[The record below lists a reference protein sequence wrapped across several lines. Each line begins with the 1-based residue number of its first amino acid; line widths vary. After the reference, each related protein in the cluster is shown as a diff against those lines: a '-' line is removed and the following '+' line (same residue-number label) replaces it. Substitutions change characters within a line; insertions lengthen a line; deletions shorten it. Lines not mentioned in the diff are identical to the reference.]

1 MNKYNPS
8 KSAGLLKRM
17 KMYAKIIGN
26 DKSLDKK
33 PSANNMIIS
42 KIWELHGLSLM
53 KLRSLKTAMMFMRL
67 LSQQYQLVDMLL

>member
-53 KLRSLKTAMMFMRL
+53 KLRSLRTVMM
-67 LSQQYQLVDMLL
+67 SMLLLCQLYQRVEESS